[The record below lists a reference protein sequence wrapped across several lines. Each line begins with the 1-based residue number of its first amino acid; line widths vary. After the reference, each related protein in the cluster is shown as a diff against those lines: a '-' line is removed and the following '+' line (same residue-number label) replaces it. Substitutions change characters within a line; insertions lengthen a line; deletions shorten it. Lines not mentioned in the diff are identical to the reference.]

1 MVFLTCL
8 KTIKLNQRVNL
19 LNKKGRLAEITETLA
34 KAGANIRALSIA
46 DTTDFGILR
55 LIVDKPDESAAALK
69 EAGITV
75 SVTNVIAV
83 GIDDVPGAFSKPM
96 RILAD
101 AEIDV
106 EYMYA
111 FITRKSE
118 RAYVILR
125 VADNDAAAKVLL
137 DKGVELLDEEGFHS
151 LM

>member
-1 MVFLTCL
+1 MN
-8 KTIKLNQRVNL
+8 IKQLSIFVE
-19 LNKKGRLAEITETLA
+19 NKQGRLADITEILS
-34 KAGANIRALSIA
+34 KANANIRALSIA

-55 LIVDKPDESAAALK
+55 LIVDTPESAALALK

-75 SVTNVIAV
+75 SITNVIAV
-83 GIDDVPGAFSKPM
+83 GIDDVPGAFARPM

-101 AEIDV
+101 SGIDV

-118 RAYVILR
+118 KAYVILR
-125 VADNDAAAKVLL
+125 VADNDAATKVLM
-137 DKGVELLDEEGFHS
+137 DNGVELLDEASFHD

>member
-1 MVFLTCL
+1 MI
-8 KTIKLNQRVNL
+8 IKQISIFVE
-19 LNKKGRLAEITETLA
+19 NKKGRLAEITETLA

-118 RAYVILR
+118 KAYVILR

-137 DKGVELLDEEGFHS
+137 DKGVTLLDENGFYG
-151 LM
+151 LMK

>member
-1 MVFLTCL
+1 MI
-8 KTIKLNQRVNL
+8 IKQISIFVE
-19 LNKKGRLAEITETLA
+19 NKKGRLAEITETIA
-34 KAGANIRALSIA
+34 KSGANIRALSIA

-55 LIVDKPDESAAALK
+55 IIVDKADDAAATLK

-75 SVTNVIAV
+75 SVTNVIAI
-83 GIDDVPGAFSKPM
+83 GIDDTPGAFSVPM
-96 RILAD
+96 RILSD
-101 AEIDV
+101 AGIDV

-118 RAYVILR
+118 KAYVILR
-125 VADNDAAAKVLL
+125 VADNDTAAKVLM

>member
-1 MVFLTCL
+1 MI
-8 KTIKLNQRVNL
+8 IKQISIFVE
-19 LNKKGRLAEITETLA
+19 NKKGRLAEITETLA

-118 RAYVILR
+118 KAYVILR
-125 VADNDAAAKVLL
+125 VADNDTAAKVLL

>member
-1 MVFLTCL
+1 MN
-8 KTIKLNQRVNL
+8 IKQLSIFVE
-19 LNKKGRLAEITETLA
+19 NKQGRLADITEILS
-34 KAGANIRALSIA
+34 KANANIRALSIA

-55 LIVDKPDESAAALK
+55 LIVDTPESAALALK

-75 SVTNVIAV
+75 SITNVIAV
-83 GIDDVPGAFSKPM
+83 GIDDVPGAFARPM

-101 AEIDV
+101 SGIDV

-118 RAYVILR
+118 KAYVILR
-125 VADNDAAAKVLL
+125 VADNDAATKILM
-137 DKGVELLDEEGFHS
+137 DNGVELLDEESFHD